1 MGKIMESVSL
11 HSRLRNCLLT
21 ILELEGTL
29 TATHLEPVLRDDFAV
44 LKKILQ
50 RLENVQTDES
60 DVCRIEAATSKFLA
74 ELKETFDKVKPPL
87 FSTTR
92 LLQ

>member
-1 MGKIMESVSL
+1 MESASL

-29 TATHLEPVLRDDFAV
+29 TETYLGPALRDDFV
-44 LKKILQ
+44 LLKKVLQ

-60 DVCRIEAATSKFLA
+60 DVCRIEAATTRFLV
-74 ELKETFDKVKPPL
+74 ELKETLERVEPLHFPP
-87 FSTTR
+87 TR